1 LESVN
6 VKGITTAKAPSTS
19 DLFKCVD
26 NTPLCDPS
34 LYKSFID
41 SLIYT
46 LRTRYDIQ
54 KEVVH
59 LASKSALPNDAD
71 LAKVV
76 LVLRYL
82 AGTPRLGPT
91 YHTLQGAILKCFVDC
106 SYGVH
111 FDGRCHYG
119 FSLHIG
125 ADNAPFFV
133 CSKKQTEYVA
143 IGSMEGEYVALS
155 SATRKVMEFRYF
167 LESIGFPQDE
177 PTTIFEDN
185 MSAINLAQAPAVTRR
200 SRHIH
205 IRHHYVRD
213 CVAQGFVVIEYLS
226 TDRMLADLFT
236 KPFGPKKFGTF
247 RHQLF
252 NSSKLPPSLS
262 S

>member
-1 LESVN
+1 MDIEW
-6 VKGITTAKAPSTS
+6 T
-19 DLFKCVD
+19 
-26 NTPLCDPS
+26 
-34 LYKSFID
+34 LY
-41 SLIYT
+41 LRVIY
-46 LRTRYDIQ
+46 
-54 KEVVH
+54 
-59 LASKSALPNDAD
+59 S
-71 LAKVV
+71 
-76 LVLRYL
+76 
-82 AGTPRLGPT
+82 
-91 YHTLQGAILKCFVDC
+91 ILKCFVDC

-133 CSKKQTEYVA
+133 CSKKQTECVA
-143 IGSMEGEYVALS
+143 IGSMEGEYVVLS
-155 SATRKVMEFRYF
+155 SATRQDHEVSLF

-185 MSAINLAQAPAVTRR
+185 ISAINLAESPAVTRR

-236 KPFGPKKFGTF
+236 KPFGPKKFGAF
-247 RHQLF
+247 RYQLF